1 VGDVWGNRFSY
12 SLLRRYT
19 VLGAICDWPHLHWRI
34 LEGSGAWALGR
45 PCRGSLDNI
54 LRPWIVGAQEKE
66 HPVLLGFAM
75 LGGTYAFGPLGLIL
89 GPLAISLTG
98 AVVHELHSLGPI
110 TQEISS
116 GTTNDLAEQ
125 SPKPEVRLATSQAV
139 QSLVEET

>member
-1 VGDVWGNRFSY
+1 
-12 SLLRRYT
+12 
-19 VLGAICDWPHLHWRI
+19 
-34 LEGSGAWALGR
+34 
-45 PCRGSLDNI
+45 
-54 LRPWIVGAQEKE
+54 VGAQEKE
-66 HPVLLGFAM
+66 NPVLLGFAM

-110 TQEISS
+110 VQEVSS

-125 SPKPEVRLATSQAV
+125 SPEVKLATSQAV